1 MCNFVLLKLLIVS
14 SMNKSVKASNGTIK
28 GLFKTYVVDAL
39 SYMAMGLFASLIIG
53 LIIKQIALIPGLDF
67 LAPIATIAQLD
78 LVVGGAIGL
87 AIALGLKRDPLVT
100 ISAVAVGAL
109 GYSLGG
115 EIVTQNIIDQGC
127 PLCAG
132 GISYFEYH
140 GQNIIGDVGGN
151 PIGAYI
157 ATIVAIEVGSLVSK
171 RTPVDIIL
179 TPLVTIIVGG
189 LVAQYICVPIG
200 EWVMSLG
207 ELINR
212 ATELN
217 PFAMGIVVAVSVGCI
232 LTLPISSAA
241 LCISIGIGGIAAG
254 AATAGC
260 CAQMVGFAV
269 ISFKENGWGGL
280 ISQGLGTSMLQIGN
294 IARKPIVWLAPTLA
308 SAILGPISTCILKM
322 ENSAA
327 GAGMGTSGL
336 VGPIGC
342 WDTMASST
350 DHTLLIAEIVGL
362 YFIAPAILSLL
373 IHFVMR
379 RIGWVKDGD
388 LKLQR

>member
-1 MCNFVLLKLLIVS
+1 MTKKLKNVGT
-14 SMNKSVKASNGTIK
+14 KSVESKSW
-28 GLFKTYVVDAL
+28 FKTYVVDAL
-39 SYMAMGLFASLIIG
+39 SYMAMGLFSSLIIG
-53 LIIKQIALIPGLDF
+53 LIIKQIALIPGLEF
-67 LAPIATIAQLD
+67 LSPIAAMAQLD

-109 GYSLGG
+109 GYTLGG
-115 EIVTQNIIDQGC
+115 
-127 PLCAG
+127 PA
-132 GISYFEYH
+132 
-140 GQNIIGDVGGN
+140 GDVGGN
-151 PIGAYI
+151 PIGAYL
-157 ATIVAIEVGSLVSK
+157 ATIVAIEIGSLVSK

-179 TPLVTIIVGG
+179 TPLVTVIVGG
-189 LVAQYICVPIG
+189 LVAQYVCVPIG

-217 PFAMGIVVAVSVGCI
+217 PFAMGIIVAVSVGCI

-241 LCISIGIGGIAAG
+241 LCISIGISGLAAG

-269 ISFKENGWGGL
+269 ISFKANGFGGL

-294 IARKPIVWLAPTLA
+294 IARKPIIWLAPTLA
-308 SAILGPISTCILKM
+308 AAILGPISTCILGM
-322 ENSAA
+322 TNNAA

-342 WDTMASST
+342 WDTMSATT
-350 DHTLLIAEIVGL
+350 DHTLLLAEIVGM
-362 YFIAPAILSLL
+362 YFIAPALLSLL
-373 IHFVMR
+373 IHFGMQR
-379 RIGWVKDGD
+379 LGWVEDND
-388 LKLQR
+388 FKLQR

>member
-1 MCNFVLLKLLIVS
+1 MRKKNHATPAES
-14 SMNKSVKASNGTIK
+14 TNHKSW
-28 GLFKTYVVDAL
+28 FKTYVVDAL
-39 SYMAMGLFASLIIG
+39 SYMAMGLFSSLIIG
-53 LIIKQIALIPGLDF
+53 LIIKQIALIPGLEF
-67 LAPIATIAQLD
+67 LSPIAAMAQLD

-109 GYSLGG
+109 GYTLGG
-115 EIVTQNIIDQGC
+115 
-127 PLCAG
+127 PA
-132 GISYFEYH
+132 
-140 GQNIIGDVGGN
+140 GDVGGN
-151 PIGAYI
+151 PIGAYLAAI
-157 ATIVAIEVGSLVSK
+157 IAIEIGSLVSK

-179 TPLVTIIVGG
+179 TPLVTVIVGG
-189 LVAQYICVPIG
+189 LVAQYVCVPIG

-217 PFAMGIVVAVSVGCI
+217 PFAMGIIVAVSVGCI

-241 LCISIGIGGIAAG
+241 LCISIGISGLAAG

-269 ISFKENGWGGL
+269 ISFKANGFGGL

-294 IARKPIVWLAPTLA
+294 IARKPIIWLAPTLA
-308 SAILGPISTCILKM
+308 AAILGPISTCILGM
-322 ENSAA
+322 TNNAA

-342 WDTMASST
+342 WDTMSATT
-350 DHTLLIAEIVGL
+350 DHTLLLAEIVGM
-362 YFIAPAILSLL
+362 YFIAPALLSLL
-373 IHFVMR
+373 IHFGMQR
-379 RIGWVKDGD
+379 LGWVEDND
-388 LKLQR
+388 FKLQR

>member
-1 MCNFVLLKLLIVS
+1 MAKKSNNKNAES
-14 SMNKSVKASNGTIK
+14 SGNKSW
-28 GLFKTYVVDAL
+28 FKTYVVDAL

-67 LAPIATIAQLD
+67 LAPIATIAQLN

-109 GYSLGG
+109 GYTLGG
-115 EIVTQNIIDQGC
+115 PADDVVV
-127 PLCAG
+127 P
-132 GISYFEYH
+132 
-140 GQNIIGDVGGN
+140 IGAYLATVAGN
-151 PIGAYI
+151 PIGAYL
-157 ATIVAIEVGSLVSK
+157 ATIVAIEIGSLVSK

-217 PFAMGIVVAVSVGCI
+217 PFAMGVVVAVSVGCI

-241 LCISIGIGGIAAG
+241 LCISIGISGLAAG

-308 SAILGPISTCILKM
+308 SAILGPISTCVLKM

-342 WDTMASST
+342 WDTMSATT
-350 DHTLLIAEIVGL
+350 DHALLIAEIVGM
-362 YFIAPAILSLL
+362 YFIAPALLSLL
-373 IHFVMR
+373 IHIVMKR
-379 RIGWVKDGD
+379 LGWVKDGD